1 MSKIQEEV
9 MAANEVYA
17 SKFGGLGSLPMPPGR
32 GFAILTCMGMPDLTQ
47 PNMQDFPRV
56 TRMSSET
63 QGAGQAMMQFVH
75 W

>member
-17 SKFGGLGSLPMPPGR
+17 SKFGVLGSLPMPPGR
-32 GFAILTCMGMPDLTQ
+32 GFAILTCMDARLDPAKYAGL
-47 PNMQDFPRV
+47 
-56 TRMSSET
+56 SE
-63 QGAGQAMMQFVH
+63 GAAQAMMQFVH